1 MKQNVIV
8 MSTAIVCLTTLELFA
23 MYKELDGYLF
33 SLIVMAIAGVAGFKM
48 PDIIKRLTKKKQK
61 SEQTKK
67 AQTNKMLAV
76 RWAGS
81 QVL

>member
-48 PDIIKRLTKKKQK
+48 PDIIKRLTKKK
-61 SEQTKK
+61 
-67 AQTNKMLAV
+67 
-76 RWAGS
+76 
-81 QVL
+81 